1 MTYLKLKHR
10 FKVSTLLCAIFK
22 HLGEADPGIHMAV
35 PAATHL
41 QVEFVII
48 IADLKIELASA
59 VHLARLSIIRR
70 KTYNPV
76 TKCK

>member
-1 MTYLKLKHR
+1 
-10 FKVSTLLCAIFK
+10 
-22 HLGEADPGIHMAV
+22 MAV

-76 TKCK
+76 TRQALHYINEECFIKFHTYYEMLLQLYNETCSLIE